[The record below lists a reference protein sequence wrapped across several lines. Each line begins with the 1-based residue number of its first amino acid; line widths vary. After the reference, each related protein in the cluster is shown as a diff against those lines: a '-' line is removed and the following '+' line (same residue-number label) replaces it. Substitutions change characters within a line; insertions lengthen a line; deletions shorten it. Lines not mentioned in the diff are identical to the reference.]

1 MINFLHTFQ
10 PNPIMFSI
18 GPVHIYWYGFFIVLG
33 IVAAISA
40 SLKLAKYYGIKTDHI
55 LDLSFWLVIAGIAGA
70 RIFHILIEWQYYLS
84 QPSEI
89 FNFRQGG
96 LAIHGAI
103 IFGLAALY
111 IFTKKRKINFWI
123 LSGLLVPG
131 LALAQSFGRWGNYF
145 NQELFG
151 KPTSLPWGIPIKIMN
166 RPFEYMNFNYF
177 HPAFLYE
184 SLGDLIIFIIL
195 IAWHVIILKKKSPGK
210 LFSSAGKKIVL
221 SYLVL
226 YSFLRF
232 MTEFIRVDPA
242 YVFAGLR
249 HAQITSLLIIAAAGA
264 CLLYGLRKTEVKIKP
279 AP

>member
-1 MINFLHTFQ
+1 
-10 PNPIMFSI
+10 MFSV

-33 IVAAISA
+33 IVAAISVG
-40 SLKLAKYYGIKTDHI
+40 LKLAKYYGIKTDYI

-151 KPTSLPWGIPIKIMN
+151 KATSLPWGIPIKIMN

-210 LFSSAGKKIVL
+210 PFSSAGKKIVL